1 MRNGLA
7 QHKQLTDIQSV
18 AKQYYSDTA
27 AYLSSSS
34 GISSNSGSSSADVAQ
49 ATRAAQFDLA
59 RYNHHSTLLYAVP
72 PSSVVCL
79 DLLVGMY
86 GWVGSLLSQVPGKR
100 ADTHPPPHEP
110 SDFGRQQASGV
121 DTPTQRGRQ
130 LAVSETPVR
139 LLSRDDASA
148 RGSFDALTRSL
159 TLSLAHLHHVRND
172 LLQGWAAR
180 EQQTTVLENAAS
192 KLSGNGFET
201 PRPRVLPTSS
211 TDLAALNASKE
222 HKGKKINKILGGR
235 KIRGLFSST
244 NATFTHLPSA
254 QPLVERAPPVSSAN
268 VPPFPYATQNL
279 SPRRSYEQLSEMQPM
294 STPDVSPTISDQGDG
309 QLPLPPRPPRSSS
322 RQAARHSIQPGV
334 KVYRSPFLP
343 ADNANNVGHFDSQR
357 SVALADTA
365 AKLTADHHKQPSTS
379 PSLGGVGGLSGMG
392 DEDEQRELAGRKK
405 EGVLWGTGTWEELEK
420 GGTRGKWDR
429 KLLCTA

>member
-1 MRNGLA
+1 
-7 QHKQLTDIQSV
+7 
-18 AKQYYSDTA
+18 
-27 AYLSSSS
+27 
-34 GISSNSGSSSADVAQ
+34 
-49 ATRAAQFDLA
+49 
-59 RYNHHSTLLYAVP
+59 
-72 PSSVVCL
+72 
-79 DLLVGMY
+79 MY

-110 SDFGRQQASGV
+110 SDFGRQHATGI

-180 EQQTTVLENAAS
+180 EQQTTLLENAAS
-192 KLSGNGFET
+192 KLIGNGPEP
-201 PRPRVLPTSS
+201 PRPRTIPTVA
-211 TDLAALNASKE
+211 TDVAALNVPPNKE
-222 HKGKKINKILGGR
+222 HKSKKINKILGGR
-235 KIRGLFSST
+235 KIRGLFSSANST
-244 NATFTHLPSA
+244 STHLPSS

-268 VPPFPYATQNL
+268 VPPFPYATQSL
-279 SPRRSYEQLSEMQPM
+279 SPRRSYEQLPSDGPM
-294 STPDVSPTISDQGDG
+294 SPDISPTMSDDFNDQM
-309 QLPLPPRPPRSSS
+309 PLPPRPPRNSS
-322 RQAARHSIQPGV
+322 RAARHSIQPGV

-343 ADNANNVGHFDSQR
+343 ADSASNANFDTQR
-357 SVALADTA
+357 SAALADTA
-365 AKLTADHHKQPSTS
+365 AKLTAAHNKQPSGS
-379 PSLGGVGGLSGMG
+379 PSIGGVGGLSGMG

-429 KLLCTA
+429 ELSHDYRM

>member
-1 MRNGLA
+1 
-7 QHKQLTDIQSV
+7 
-18 AKQYYSDTA
+18 
-27 AYLSSSS
+27 
-34 GISSNSGSSSADVAQ
+34 
-49 ATRAAQFDLA
+49 
-59 RYNHHSTLLYAVP
+59 
-72 PSSVVCL
+72 
-79 DLLVGMY
+79 MY

-100 ADTHPPPHEP
+100 ADTHPPPNEP
-110 SDFGRQQASGV
+110 SEFGRPHTSGV

-192 KLSGNGFET
+192 KLSGNGLET

-211 TDLAALNASKE
+211 TDLAALNATASKE

-244 NATFTHLPSA
+244 NATSTHLPSA

-268 VPPFPYATQNL
+268 VPPFPYATQSL
-279 SPRRSYEQLSEMQPM
+279 SPRRSYEQLSVEMPPI
-294 STPDVSPTISDQGDG
+294 TPDVSPTISDGCDG

-322 RQAARHSIQPGV
+322 RHAVRHSIQPGV

-343 ADNANNVGHFDSQR
+343 ADSAHNVGNFETQR
-357 SVALADTA
+357 SAALADTT
-365 AKLTADHHKQPSTS
+365 AKLTADHHKQPSTP
-379 PSLGGVGGLSGMG
+379 PSIGGVGGISGTG

-420 GGTRGKWDR
+420 GGTKGKWDR
-429 KLLCTA
+429 ELKSWR

>member
-1 MRNGLA
+1 M
-7 QHKQLTDIQSV
+7 DQSV

-34 GISSNSGSSSADVAQ
+34 GISSTGSSSADVAQ

-110 SDFGRQQASGV
+110 NEFGRHAGV

-192 KLSGNGFET
+192 KLSGGVET
-201 PRPRVLPTSS
+201 PRPRVIPTSS
-211 TDLAALNASKE
+211 TDLAALNAKD
-222 HKGKKINKILGGR
+222 KGKKINKILGGR

-244 NATFTHLPSA
+244 NATSTHLPSA

-268 VPPFPYATQNL
+268 VPPFPYATQSL
-279 SPRRSYEQLSEMQPM
+279 SPRRSLEQLNPDV
-294 STPDVSPTISDQGDG
+294 TPDVSPTISDGCE

-322 RQAARHSIQPGV
+322 RQARHSIQPGV

-343 ADNANNVGHFDSQR
+343 ADNANNVTFDNQR

-379 PSLGGVGGLSGMG
+379 PSIGVGGLSGMG

-429 KLLCTA
+429 KLCIVVAN